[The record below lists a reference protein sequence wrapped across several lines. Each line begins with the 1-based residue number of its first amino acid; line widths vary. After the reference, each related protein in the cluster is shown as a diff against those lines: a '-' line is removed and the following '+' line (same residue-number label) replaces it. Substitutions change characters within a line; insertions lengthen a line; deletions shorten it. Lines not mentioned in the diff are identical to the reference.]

1 MDVQRDGSDF
11 KIELVR
17 KKVSQVGVVNTGEQ
31 LLASASVLSFARQ
44 LGNVP
49 FPVQKRA

>member
-1 MDVQRDGSDF
+1 MDFQREGSEF

-17 KKVSQVGVVNTGEQ
+17 MKVSQVGVVTGEQ
-31 LLASASVLSFARQ
+31 LLASASVLSFAWQ
-44 LGNVP
+44 PGNVP

>member
-1 MDVQRDGSDF
+1 MDFQREGSEF

-17 KKVSQVGVVNTGEQ
+17 MKVSQVGVVNTGEQ
-31 LLASASVLSFARQ
+31 LLASASVLSFAWQ
-44 LGNVP
+44 PGNVP